1 MNSKDE
7 NGTDGPARAGTVG
20 VLRKSAARP
29 LHRASRADWDL
40 TISEAVRLQ
49 TELAGKVRIEPLPKD
64 VRYVAGADV
73 SIGTGS
79 GKLIAGVVLWDLRC
93 RKVVE
98 QAVVRA
104 ETEFPYVP
112 GLLSFRE
119 APAVL
124 AAFRKFHR
132 KPDAVMFD
140 GQGYAHPRR
149 FGLACHLGVLLDM
162 PSVGCAKS
170 RLIGTYREPG
180 KGRGRWSKLLDG
192 GEVIGAVLRTREGVR
207 PLYVSVG
214 HRADLRSSINLV
226 LRCATRYRLPE
237 PTRLAHQLVT
247 AEKARA

>member
-7 NGTDGPARAGTVG
+7 NGTHDPARAGTVSG
-20 VLRKSAARP
+20 RRKSAASR
-29 LHRASRADWDL
+29 LHPASRADWDL
-40 TISEAVRLQ
+40 TIREAVRLQ
-49 TELAGKVRIEPLPKD
+49 RELAGEVRIEPLPKD

-73 SIGTGS
+73 SIGRAS
-79 GKLIAGVVLWDLRC
+79 NKLIAGLVLWDLQC
-93 RKVVE
+93 HKVVE

-124 AAFRKFHR
+124 AAFQKLRR
-132 KPDAVMFD
+132 RPDAAMFD

-149 FGLACHLGVLLDM
+149 FGLACHLGVLLDI

-180 KGRGRWSKLLDG
+180 KDRGRWSKLLDG
-192 GEVIGAVLRTREGVR
+192 GEVIGAVLRTRDGVR
-207 PLYVSVG
+207 PLYISVG
-214 HRADLRSSINLV
+214 HRADLCSSIDLV

-247 AEKARA
+247 VEKARV